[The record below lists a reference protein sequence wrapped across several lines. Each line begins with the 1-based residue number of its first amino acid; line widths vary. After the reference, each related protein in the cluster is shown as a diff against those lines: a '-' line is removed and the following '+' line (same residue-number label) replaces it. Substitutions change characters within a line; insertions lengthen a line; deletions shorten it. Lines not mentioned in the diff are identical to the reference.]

1 MYKENYEKKADLIRK
16 RPALLSL
23 IKSANLLFTITGFT
37 AYPLLLLLQF
47 RKKGVKAVSY
57 VIIPGTAFVLVSAAR
72 RMIGRKR
79 PYESHEITPLIDKES
94 TGNSFPSRHVFS
106 LFLIAFLWISVSIPA
121 AVCLTAAAVI
131 LAAIRVIAGVHYLSD
146 VIAGAFLG
154 IFSAVL
160 TLFSASD

>member
-1 MYKENYEKKADLIRK
+1 MTPLHTLPRQKEILMYKEKYEKKADLIRK

-72 RMIGRKR
+72 RKC
-79 PYESHEITPLIDKES
+79 
-94 TGNSFPSRHVFS
+94 V
-106 LFLIAFLWISVSIPA
+106 
-121 AVCLTAAAVI
+121 
-131 LAAIRVIAGVHYLSD
+131 
-146 VIAGAFLG
+146 
-154 IFSAVL
+154 
-160 TLFSASD
+160 